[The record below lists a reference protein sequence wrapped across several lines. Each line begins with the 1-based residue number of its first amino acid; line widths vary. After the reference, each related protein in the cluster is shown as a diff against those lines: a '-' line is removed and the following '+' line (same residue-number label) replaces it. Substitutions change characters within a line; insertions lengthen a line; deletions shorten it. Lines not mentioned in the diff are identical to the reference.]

1 MNQIIPR
8 ITTIIANY
16 NYGWNVCDSIIS
28 ALKQIQNGTNSFL
41 HKIVV
46 IDDGSTDDSVQKIMS
61 RFRFNSLYDT
71 IICDP
76 RIKGGNFPCKIY
88 SSDNIDLICSKN
100 LGASTARN
108 LGMWHSWAETDLF
121 CILDSDDILRANKY
135 QIFLNKIMEHDEVG
149 VVYGDYIIIRP
160 HYNKYEYKRP
170 YSVAGLQERC
180 IIHSGSMIKKEYLER
195 VLLPTG
201 EIYDKN
207 LHGPASKGFFGSSE
221 DLDLWWRL
229 SKITMFVH
237 VPEALTLVH
246 EHLSNQ
252 SYKMT
257 PEIFAQNMETI
268 KKRQVNE

>member
-1 MNQIIPR
+1 MTTKNLK
-8 ITTIIANY
+8 ITTITANY
-16 NYGWNVCDSIIS
+16 NYGWNVCNAIQS
-28 ALKQIQNGTNSFL
+28 ALNQIQKGKGIS
-41 HKIVV
+41 HKVVV
-46 IDDGSTDDSVQKIMS
+46 IDDGSSDDSVERILK
-61 RFRFNSLYDT
+61 RFKFNSLYDS
-71 IICDP
+71 IIHSP
-76 RIKGGNFPCKIY
+76 GGKSDNYPCKVY

-100 LGASTARN
+100 QGASTARN

-121 CILDSDDILRANKY
+121 CILDSDDLVLSNKY
-135 QIFLNKIMEHDEVG
+135 QIFLDKIMEYDEIG
-149 VVYGDYIIIRP
+149 VVYGDYIIQRP
-160 HYNKYEYKRP
+160 NYSKYEYKRP
-170 YSVAGLQERC
+170 YSVVGLQEQC
-180 IIHSGSMIKKEYLER
+180 IIHSGAMVKKEYLEQ

-229 SKITMFVH
+229 SKITMFIH

-246 EHLSNQ
+246 EHFSNQ

-268 KKRQVNE
+268 RKRG